1 MKAIIIGAGRGARIM
16 PYSEKVPKCFT
27 EVNGKRI
34 IDRIL
39 DSLYNAGVT
48 DVHFI
53 GGYHLDVVKK
63 EFPEFTFHEN
73 TDWQNNNILESLFHA
88 EGEMH
93 DGFISTYS
101 DIIYSRDIVR
111 KLVAN
116 PNDLVL
122 GVDTDWYNRYIPR
135 TLHPMNDGE
144 KVLLNDTNVLRVSRD
159 IPNDVAPA
167 EFIGVAKFTNSGAKQ
182 LIASYHSAKKEFEGK
197 PFRGASLFKKAYLIH
212 LFQEMIEHGVEF
224 SYEITPGK
232 YFEIDT
238 VQDLQLAS
246 AALSLYS
253 PATL

>member
-1 MKAIIIGAGRGARIM
+1 MKAIVIGAGRGARIM

-34 IDRIL
+34 IDWIL
-39 DSLYNAGVT
+39 DALYSAGVN
-48 DVHFI
+48 DIHFI
-53 GGYHLDVVKK
+53 GGYHIDVVKA
-63 EFPEFTFHEN
+63 EYPEFTFHEN

-93 DGFISTYS
+93 GGFISSYS
-101 DIIYSRDIVR
+101 DIIYTRDIVR

-116 PNDLVL
+116 PNNIAL
-122 GVDTDWYNRYIPR
+122 GVDTDWYNRYLPR

-144 KVLLNDTNVLRVSRD
+144 KALLNGTKVLRISRD

-182 LIASYHSAKKEFEGK
+182 LIASYHSAKKEFGGK
-197 PFRGASLFKKAYLIH
+197 SFRGCSAFKKAYLIH
-212 LFQEMIEHGVEF
+212 LFQEMIENGVEF
-224 SYEITPGK
+224 SYEATHGK

-246 AALSLYS
+246 TALSLYS

>member
-27 EVNGKRI
+27 EINGKRI
-34 IDRIL
+34 IDWIL
-39 DSLYNAGVT
+39 ESLHGAGVK
-48 DVHFI
+48 DIHFI
-53 GGYHLDVVKK
+53 GGYHIAIVKA
-63 EFPEFTFHEN
+63 EYPEFTFHHN
-73 TDWQNNNILESLFHA
+73 ADWQDNNILESLFHA
-88 EGEMH
+88 EAEMEG
-93 DGFISTYS
+93 GFISTYS
-101 DIIYSRDIVR
+101 DIIYTPDIVR

-122 GVDTDWYNRYIPR
+122 GVDIDWYNRYIPR
-135 TLHPMNDGE
+135 TFHPMNDGE
-144 KVLLNDTNVLRVSRD
+144 KVLLNGTKVLRVSRD
-159 IPNDVAPA
+159 IPNNVAPA

-182 LIASYHSAKKEFEGK
+182 LIASYHSAKSEFEGK
-197 PFRGASLFKKAYLIH
+197 PFGGAPLFKKAYLIH

-224 SYEITPGK
+224 HFETTPGK

-246 AALSLYS
+246 AALSLYL